1 MKRTLRR
8 LALLSMAMV
17 LCFASCEDPIIE
29 DLVNTDLP
37 TIITNE
43 VSDITDKCAKTGGY
57 ISAQGGA
64 EVVARGVCY
73 STTQN
78 PTVGNS
84 RTDDGQGLGGF
95 TSILTELIPSTT
107 YYIRAYATNQYGTAY
122 GEERSFTTA
131 EGTGDTG
138 DTTQGEDG
146 KPVVTTNQVVAIE
159 YTSAICGG
167 NVVSEEL
174 VLARGICWSTSPNPT
189 INNTFTNEGQ
199 GAGNFTSRMTELSPN
214 TTYYVRA
221 YATNVNGTSYGEER
235 TFTTNQYSLPI
246 VITSNVTVSSTIA
259 QCGGEVNFDG
269 GLEVTGRGVCW
280 STSPNPTITNDK
292 TTDGSGTGSFNSTII
307 GLSSNTTY
315 YVRAYATNEIGTAYG
330 EERSFTTEEDF
341 QQPTVTTNSVSN
353 ITVNSA
359 VCGGNV
365 TSDGNATVTARG
377 VCWSTSQ
384 NPTINDNKTIDGSGI
399 GSFISNITE
408 LLEATTY
415 YVRAYATNSQ
425 GTSYGTQY
433 SFTTQATT
441 GSINGH
447 DWVDLGLPSGLK
459 WATCN
464 IGATRPELYGN
475 YYAWGEITTK
485 TEYTAENSLT
495 YNQPLYDISGDVTY
509 DAARA
514 NWGSTWRMPTKVELE
529 ELVNNCTFT
538 WTTQSGVYGMI
549 VTGPNGNSIFLPAA
563 GGYRGSSLYF
573 TGMFG
578 LYFSSTPY
586 ESYRLDAYYLYLERD
601 VSNVSHN
608 CRYEGYTIRPVSD

>member
-8 LALLSMAMV
+8 LALLSVAMV
-17 LCFASCEDPIIE
+17 LGLASCKEDPIIE

-122 GEERSFTTA
+122 GEELSFTT
-131 EGTGDTG
+131 EKNYEIPT
-138 DTTQGEDG
+138 
-146 KPVVTTNQVVAIE
+146 VTTSLVTNVTQTE
-159 YTSAICGG
+159 AICGG
-167 NVVSEEL
+167 NVTSDGGATVT
-174 VLARGICWSTSPNPT
+174 ARGVCWSSSQNPT
-189 INNTFTNEGQ
+189 ISDSKTND
-199 GAGNFTSRMTELSPN
+199 GNDIGEYTSTINGLEPS

-221 YATNVNGTSYGEER
+221 YATNS
-235 TFTTNQYSLPI
+235 Q
-246 VITSNVTVSSTIA
+246 
-259 QCGGEVNFDG
+259 
-269 GLEVTGRGVCW
+269 
-280 STSPNPTITNDK
+280 
-292 TTDGSGTGSFNSTII
+292 
-307 GLSSNTTY
+307 
-315 YVRAYATNEIGTAYG
+315 GTAYG
-330 EERSFTTEEDF
+330 EQVSFTTEEDI

-495 YNQPLYDISGDVTY
+495 YNQPFYDISGDATY

-573 TGMFG
+573 TDLFG
-578 LYFSSTPY
+578 YYFSSTPY
-586 ESYRLDAYYLYLERD
+586 EGYRLDAYYLYLARD